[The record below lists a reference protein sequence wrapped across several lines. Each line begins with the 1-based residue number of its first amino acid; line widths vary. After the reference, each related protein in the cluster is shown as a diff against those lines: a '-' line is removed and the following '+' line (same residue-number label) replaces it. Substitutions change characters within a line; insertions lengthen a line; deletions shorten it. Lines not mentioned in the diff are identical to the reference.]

1 MALVVQKFGG
11 TSLADPDRIRE
22 AARRVVETARAGNQV
37 VVCVSAMAGETDALV
52 LLADELSEGEPSPR
66 EYDVL
71 LSTGEQKTIAL
82 LSMAIHRLGHKARSL
97 TGWQMGMRTDASH
110 NRARIV
116 DIDSDRLR
124 AVVDD
129 GAVAVIAGFQG
140 VDDEGNITT
149 LGRGGSDT
157 TAVAV
162 ACALE
167 ADVCEVYTDVDGIY
181 TTDPRIVPTARKL
194 SRISFDEMLEM
205 ASLGAKVLQVRSV
218 KFAKRYGVPIH
229 VRSSFHDGEGTWVTR
244 EEDVME
250 RLVVSGVSYN
260 RNEAKITLRAVK
272 DQPGVAGRIFTP
284 LSAAGI
290 LVDMIV
296 QNMSSDGS
304 TDMTFTVP
312 VGDFPKALAVAQEAA
327 AELGAQSAEG
337 DEEIAKVSVVGLGM
351 KDHTGVA
358 TKMFNVLADE
368 GINIQMIS
376 TSEIKISVVI
386 EEKYAE
392 LAVRA
397 LHAAFIDG
405 GAADIDEGAAEPV
418 EEA

>member
-11 TSLADPDRIRE
+11 TSVGDPDRIRNV
-22 AARRVVETARAGNQV
+22 ARRVVETARAGNQV

-52 LLADELSEGEPSPR
+52 ALGQDLGEGEPTPR

-82 LSMAIHRLGHKARSL
+82 LSMAIHRLGHAAESL
-97 TGWQMGMRTDASH
+97 TGWQMGMQTDGAH
-110 NRARIV
+110 NRARIQE
-116 DIDSDRLR
+116 IDTERLR
-124 AVVDD
+124 DVLGR

-140 VDDEGNITT
+140 IDDAGNITT

-157 TAVAV
+157 SAVAV
-162 ACALE
+162 ACALQ
-167 ADVCEVYTDVDGIY
+167 ADVCEIYTDVDGVY
-181 TTDPRIVPTARKL
+181 TTDPRIVPSAKKL

-218 KFAKRYGVPIH
+218 KFAKRYGVPLH
-229 VRSSFHDGEGTWVTR
+229 VRSSFHGAEGTWVTR

-250 RLVVSGVSYN
+250 KLIVSGVTFN
-260 RNEAKITLRAVK
+260 RNEAKITLRGVE

-284 LSAAGI
+284 LSEAGVV
-290 LVDMIV
+290 VDMIV
-296 QNMSSDGS
+296 QNLASDGS

-312 VGDFPKALAVAQEAA
+312 VGDYASAMKLAKEAGEA
-327 AELGAQSAEG
+327 LGAQIEG
-337 DEEIAKVSVVGLGM
+337 DEQIAKVSVVGLGM
-351 KDHTGVA
+351 KDHAGVA
-358 TKMFNVLADE
+358 TQMFKVLADE

-397 LHAAFIDG
+397 LHGAFVDSDG
-405 GAADIDEGAAEPV
+405 DEPR

>member
-11 TSLADPDRIRE
+11 TSVGDADRIRNV
-22 AARRVVETARAGNQV
+22 ARRVVDTAQAGNQV
-37 VVCVSAMAGETDALV
+37 IVCVSAMGGETDALV
-52 LLADELSEGEPSPR
+52 ALAADLGGKEPTPR

-82 LSMAIHRLGHKARSL
+82 LSMAIHQLGHPARSF
-97 TGWQMGMRTDASH
+97 TGWQMGMQTDDAH

-116 DIDSDRLR
+116 EIDTAAIRGAL
-124 AVVDD
+124 DD

-140 VDDEGNITT
+140 VDDDGNITT

-157 TAVAV
+157 SAVAV
-162 ACALE
+162 ACALG
-167 ADVCEVYTDVDGIY
+167 ADVCEIFTDVDGVY
-181 TTDPRIVPTARKL
+181 TTDPRIVPSARKL

-218 KFAKRYGVPIH
+218 KFAKRFGVPIH
-229 VRSSFHDGEGTWVTR
+229 VRSSFHGGEGTWVLP

-250 RLVVSGVSYN
+250 SLVVSGVTYN
-260 RNEAKITLRAVK
+260 RNEAKITLRAVQ
-272 DQPGVAGRIFTP
+272 DQPGVAGRLFTP
-284 LSAAGI
+284 LSESGI
-290 LVDMIV
+290 VVDMIV
-296 QNMSSDGS
+296 QNTSSDGS

-312 VGDFPKALAVAQEAA
+312 VGDYGQALKVAQDAA
-327 AELGAQSAEG
+327 DALGAEAAEG
-337 DEEIAKVSVVGLGM
+337 DEGIAKVSVVGLGM
-351 KDHTGVA
+351 KDHAGVA
-358 TKMFNVLADE
+358 TKMFNVLANE

-397 LHAAFIDG
+397 LHGAFV
-405 GAADIDEGAAEPV
+405 DEGASEPV
-418 EEA
+418 EVS